1 MGLPT
6 VELRRFPGLSGGRH
20 VLGPRDAMPTFVRHN
35 DVSFNF
41 LERGRTQVLLATGF
55 RYQLGAARLSFF
67 WSAIPHKVEMYTP
80 RSVLQWFVV
89 PLGTFLRWTLPDD
102 FTRQLM
108 RGRVFFEPDPKEGPH
123 DRALLD
129 RSRKAVLSR
138 DAEAEAIM
146 LMELEARIRR
156 LAASCSSADAM
167 TAQGDAAAANADAG
181 DADAGD
187 ADAAAASP
195 VGREGRAPHAGADDA
210 LLIPHDAAGSQAER
224 MLLLI
229 AEHFREPLTGEDVAA
244 NVGLNPSYAGTLFR
258 QHVGMGLHDYI
269 TECRLSHAKALLAT
283 SNQNILDVA
292 LDSGFGSV
300 SQFHAVFKKS
310 CGCTP
315 RAYRMSLRQPAPQA
329 RG

>member
-1 MGLPT
+1 
-6 VELRRFPGLSGGRH
+6 
-20 VLGPRDAMPTFVRHN
+20 MPTFVRHN
-35 DVSFNF
+35 DVSSNF
-41 LERGRTQVLLATGF
+41 LERGRTQVLLATGY
-55 RYQLGAARLSFF
+55 RYQLGAGRLSFF

-89 PLGTFLRWTLPDD
+89 PLGTFLRWTLPED

-108 RGRVFFEPDPKEGPH
+108 RGRVFFEPDPEEGPH

-129 RSRKAVLSR
+129 RSRRAITTR

-146 LMELEARIRR
+146 LLELEARVRR
-156 LAASCSSADAM
+156 LAVSCSSAPTD
-167 TAQGDAAAANADAG
+167 
-181 DADAGD
+181 
-187 ADAAAASP
+187 
-195 VGREGRAPHAGADDA
+195 GRALPASDDP

-283 SNQNILDVA
+283 TPQNILDVA

-300 SQFHAVFKKS
+300 SQFHAVFRKS

-315 RAYRMSLRQPAPQA
+315 RAYRMSLRQPASDVCA
-329 RG
+329 